1 MRSGKS
7 KSQYD
12 AALRNEEFVRRFN
25 QLRELGIYEFHVYEI
40 ADNIYATLPEIDSDV
55 KGNT

>member
-1 MRSGKS
+1 VEKQIAVRRGVTH
-7 KSQYD
+7 
-12 AALRNEEFVRRFN
+12 EEFVRRFN
-25 QLRELGIYEFHVYEI
+25 QLRELGIYAFHVYEI